1 MALTQIQEEI
11 ARALNELSG
20 KEGSKARITE
30 ALLAKK
36 IRELN
41 KLESKKKAGIAL
53 ADLEAAVSQL
63 EEDGKSHYA
72 LTVNSANELLVEKR
86 DESKPLTQEAHH
98 RRMQSEKSMTLLKG
112 TDLSAK
118 QKQSGKKASVSKQ
131 KRTKRESLSIYGD
144 WQDSA
149 DG

>member
-11 ARALNELSG
+11 ARALKEISG
-20 KEGSKARITE
+20 KADSKARITE

-41 KLESKKKAGIAL
+41 NLDAKKKAGIAL
-53 ADLEAAVSQL
+53 ADLEAAVSNL
-63 EEDGKSHYA
+63 EEDGISHYA
-72 LTVNSANELLVEKR
+72 LTVNSANELLIEKR

-98 RRMQSEKSMTLLKG
+98 RRIRSEKSMTLLKG

-118 QKQSGKKASVSKQ
+118 QKQAGKKNSGSKQ
-131 KRTKRESLSIYGD
+131 KRTKRESLSIYGN

-149 DG
+149 DE

>member
-11 ARALNELSG
+11 ARALNELSR

-72 LTVNSANELLVEKR
+72 LTVNSANELMIEKR

-112 TDLSAK
+112 TDLSAR
-118 QKQSGKKASVSKQ
+118 QKQSGKKASFSKQ

>member
-41 KLESKKKAGIAL
+41 KLGSKKKAGIAL

>member
-53 ADLEAAVSQL
+53 ADLEAAR
-63 EEDGKSHYA
+63 A
-72 LTVNSANELLVEKR
+72 
-86 DESKPLTQEAHH
+86 
-98 RRMQSEKSMTLLKG
+98 RRG
-112 TDLSAK
+112 RNGPA
-118 QKQSGKKASVSKQ
+118 V
-131 KRTKRESLSIYGD
+131 R
-144 WQDSA
+144 
-149 DG
+149 

>member
-20 KEGSKARITE
+20 KADSKARITE

-41 KLESKKKAGIAL
+41 KLDAKKKAGIAL
-53 ADLEAAVSQL
+53 ADLEAAVSHL
-63 EEDGKSHYA
+63 EEDGESHYA
-72 LTVNSANELLVEKR
+72 LTVNSANELLIEKR
-86 DESKPLTQEAHH
+86 DESKPLTAEAHH
-98 RRMQSEKSMTLLKG
+98 RRSRSEKAMTLLKG

-118 QKQSGKKASVSKQ
+118 QKQSGKKGSGGKQ
-131 KRTKRESLSIYGD
+131 HRTKRESLSIYGD

-149 DG
+149 DE

>member
-72 LTVNSANELLVEKR
+72 LTVNSANELMIEKR

-112 TDLSAK
+112 TDLSAG
-118 QKQSGKKASVSKQ
+118 QKAAGKKGSCSKQ

>member
-1 MALTQIQEEI
+1 MTLTQIQEEI

-63 EEDGKSHYA
+63 EEDGKSHYT

>member
-11 ARALNELSG
+11 ARAL
-20 KEGSKARITE
+20 KEFCEKPDSKGRITE

-41 KLESKKKAGIAL
+41 NLDAKKKAGIAL
-53 ADLEAAVSQL
+53 ADLEAAVSYL
-63 EEDGKSHYA
+63 EEDGISHYA
-72 LTVNSANELLVEKR
+72 LTVTSANELLIEKR
-86 DESKPLTQEAHH
+86 EESKPLTAEAHH
-98 RRMQSEKSMTLLKG
+98 RRIRSEKSMTVLKG
-112 TDLSAK
+112 SDLSAK
-118 QKQSGKKASVSKQ
+118 QKQAGKKSAGSKQ

-149 DG
+149 EE

>member
-72 LTVNSANELLVEKR
+72 LTVNSANELMIEKR

-144 WQDSA
+144 WQDSV

>member
-112 TDLSAK
+112 TDLSVK
-118 QKQSGKKASVSKQ
+118 QKQSGKKASGSKQ
-131 KRTKRESLSIYGD
+131 KRTKRESLCIYGD

>member
-41 KLESKKKAGIAL
+41 KLDAKKKAGIAL
-53 ADLEAAVSQL
+53 ADLEAAVSKL

-118 QKQSGKKASVSKQ
+118 QKAAGKKGSGRKQ
-131 KRTKRESLSIYGD
+131 KRAKRESLSIYGD

>member
-53 ADLEAAVSQL
+53 VDLEAAVSQL

-72 LTVNSANELLVEKR
+72 LTVNSANELMVEKR

-112 TDLSAK
+112 TDLSAR
-118 QKQSGKKASVSKQ
+118 QKAAGKKGSGSKQ
-131 KRTKRESLSIYGD
+131 KRTKRENLSIYGD

>member
-41 KLESKKKAGIAL
+41 KLEPKKKAGIAL
-53 ADLEAAVSQL
+53 ADLEAAISQL

-72 LTVNSANELLVEKR
+72 LTVNSANELMVEKR

-112 TDLSAK
+112 TDLSAR
-118 QKQSGKKASVSKQ
+118 QKQSDKKASFSKQ

>member
-20 KEGSKARITE
+20 KEGTKARITE

-72 LTVNSANELLVEKR
+72 LTVNSANELMIEKR

-118 QKQSGKKASVSKQ
+118 QKQSGKKGSGSKQ

>member
-72 LTVNSANELLVEKR
+72 LTVNSANELMIEKR

-112 TDLSAK
+112 TDLSAR
-118 QKQSGKKASVSKQ
+118 QKAAGKKASGSKQ

>member
-112 TDLSAK
+112 IDLSAK
-118 QKQSGKKASVSKQ
+118 QKQSGKKASFSKQ

>member
-72 LTVNSANELLVEKR
+72 LTVNSANELMVEKR

-112 TDLSAK
+112 TDLSAR
-118 QKQSGKKASVSKQ
+118 QKAAGKKASFSKQ
-131 KRTKRESLSIYGD
+131 KRAKRESLSIYGD

>member
-1 MALTQIQEEI
+1 MALTQIQKEI

-53 ADLEAAVSQL
+53 ADLEAVVSQL

-72 LTVNSANELLVEKR
+72 LTVNSANELMIEKR

-118 QKQSGKKASVSKQ
+118 QKAAGKKGSGGKQ